1 MSSAMRRFVLIVLAG
16 VVLAAC
22 SREMDILPRYEEDG
36 FTMTVEAG
44 DPDTKTLVAEDGAGG
59 YAITWQ
65 SEDRLAVYEVANGS
79 VQGKSVSDPLGTA
92 GATADFE
99 FNLAGAPSGPYDYTF
114 VSPASALD
122 MLGVH
127 YALTIP
133 QEQTFAAASFDPA
146 ADVLVSRPLHLD
158 MRLGAVSASFVRL
171 GGTARMLIKAPAT
184 GESVQK
190 IIFSTTA
197 TNIAGSYELN
207 LATGEVSE
215 EMLSGVKKLTLTPAS
230 ATAYN
235 GDFAVWFRLAE
246 VTLNSTFT
254 VSITT
259 SDKNYTKTV
268 NLAAAGRQLEFRNS
282 RLTTFTVDMRSVA
295 GVDVSRTDVITS
307 GFTGI
312 TTTSYTSW
320 SGKTGAAS
328 GAVYAG
334 HSATRDNGAIGL
346 RTNQTYTGEYSGI
359 VTTTS
364 GGEVKSVTIT
374 ATSTSS
380 GYSRIVDV
388 YAKKT
393 AYSSSSDL
401 FDTGTAGDY
410 IGCVETAVGGSG
422 TGTVE
427 IPSGYT
433 FVGIRS
439 NGYAVDIPEIR
450 VTWRGG
456 ELLPPSV
463 STGAATDIT
472 SAGATIAGS
481 YAGAAGGI
489 YEAGFYWDA
498 SSSALA
504 NLEHPLQVV
513 TTDGSNATGGN
524 FSCTVTSLNEL
535 TTYYYRAYV
544 LWLNTETNTYEEYY
558 GEIRSFQTGT
568 RDFSSAGWLELP
580 AYTTSGMAG
589 TSDSSFSDLYC
600 ITHRAEMDGTMQ
612 RNYTALY
619 DPEMYASY
627 WVAYPLC
634 SRHMGSGR
642 TDDPWCVDPGIP
654 AAKQVDLSQGGY
666 SVPSASVVNATVADQ
681 YYARGHQIPN
691 ADRNGEDEMRNQTY
705 YAINSTPQL
714 HKEYNDGIW
723 LELEKAVRS
732 AVIGS
737 DTVYVVTGAAFRKK
751 GGSETIHYVPSNRYG
766 SLPLPN
772 YYWKVLLKVKRSGS
786 SINNAKAIGFW
797 LEHRDDLVS
806 NGYVC
811 TDFVQNVDQ
820 IETWTGFDFFA
831 NLPQSLQASIETN
844 TDWNSFKTF

>member
-36 FTMTVEAG
+36 FMMTVEAG
-44 DPDTKTLVAEDGAGG
+44 DPDTKTLVSEDGAGG

-99 FNLAGAPSGPYDYTF
+99 FSLAGAPSGPYDYTF
-114 VSPASALD
+114 VSPASALN

-207 LATGEVSE
+207 PATGEVSE

-268 NLAAAGRQLEFRNS
+268 NLADAGRQLEFRNS

-295 GVDVSRTDVITS
+295 GVDVSRTDIINKA
-307 GFTGI
+307 FTGLSPY
-312 TTTSYTSW
+312 SYTSW
-320 SGKTGAAS
+320 SGKKGSAS
-328 GAVYAG
+328 DAIYAG
-334 HSATRDNGAIGL
+334 YTSARDTDAIGL
-346 RTNQTYTGEYSGI
+346 RTSDASGI
-359 VTTTS
+359 ITTSS

-374 ATSTSS
+374 ATSPNA
-380 GYSRIVDV
+380 YSHRVDL
-388 YAKKT
+388 YDKTT
-393 AYSSSSDL
+393 AYSSPGDL
-401 FDTGTAGDY
+401 FDVVNAGDL
-410 IGCVETAVGGSG
+410 IGYVDVPASSTV
-422 TGTVE
+422 TGTVVF
-427 IPSGYT
+427 PAGYT

-439 NGYAVDIPEIR
+439 NEYGVDVPEIR

-463 STGAATDIT
+463 STGGSTDIT
-472 SAGATIAGS
+472 SAGATLAGS

-535 TTYYYRAYV
+535 STYYYRAYV
-544 LWLNTETNTYEEYY
+544 LWLNTETNTYEEYF
-558 GEIRSFQTGT
+558 GDIRSFQTGT

-580 AYTTSGMAG
+580 AYSTSGMAG

-600 ITHRAEMDGTMQ
+600 ITHRADMDGTMQ

-654 AAKQVDLSQGGY
+654 AAKQVDLSLGGY

-772 YYWKVLLKVKRSGS
+772 YYWKVLLKVKWSGS
-786 SINNAKAIGFW
+786 NINNAKAIGFW

-806 NGYVC
+806 SGYVC